1 MIDAA
6 VPSNLAESAGPAS
19 PEPGTL
25 IEALDTPCLLVDL
38 DRFER
43 NVTDWPEAIR
53 QTGARLRPHIKT
65 HKVPALGRA
74 QLAAG
79 ATGIA
84 VAKVAEAE
92 IFAEHGFE
100 DITIAYPVIGASKWA
115 RVARLA
121 ESARMTVNVDSPA
134 GALGLSGAASAR
146 GLVIGV
152 QLEIDTGFHR
162 CGMTPSALEEIE
174 SLARYVLSLPGL
186 AFDGITTHRGMFFD
200 GRDELTLEE
209 AGIQEGTIMVELA
222 ERLRARGIPVPEV
235 TAGGTMTGRAVATV
249 DGITE
254 VRAGTYVFQD
264 LMQLGFGAA
273 RPDELALTVLCTV
286 VSHQEAER
294 ATVDGGSK
302 TFSGD
307 RGLVGGLSSSFQGI
321 AQAVGRD
328 IVLER
333 LSEEHGMVTIGSG
346 EGVDVG
352 DRLSFYPMHACTCV
366 NLSDEL
372 IGVRDGRVEQVF
384 PILARGKRT

>member
-6 VPSNLAESAGPAS
+6 VPSDLAASAGGSS
-19 PEPGTL
+19 PEPGTP
-25 IEALDTPCLLVDL
+25 IEDLETPCLLVDL
-38 DRFER
+38 DRFES

-53 QTGARLRPHIKT
+53 RTGARLRPHIKT
-65 HKVPALGRA
+65 HKAPALGQA
-74 QLAAG
+74 QIAAG

-84 VAKVAEAE
+84 VAKVGEAE
-92 IFAEHGFE
+92 VFAEHGFE
-100 DITIAYPVIGASKWA
+100 DIAVAYPVIGASKWA
-115 RVARLA
+115 RLARLA

-134 GALGLSGAASAR
+134 GALGLSAAASAR
-146 GLVIGV
+146 GVVIGV

-162 CGMTPSALEEIE
+162 VGMPPSALDEIE
-174 SLARYVLSLPGL
+174 SLARYVRSLPGL
-186 AFDGITTHRGMFFD
+186 ELDGITTHRGIFFD
-200 GRDELTLEE
+200 GGEDVSLEE
-209 AGIQEGTIMVELA
+209 AGIMEGTIMVELS
-222 ERLRARGIPVPEV
+222 ERLGARGILVPEV

-273 RPDELALTVLCTV
+273 RPGELALRVLCTV
-286 VSHQEAER
+286 VSRQEREW

-307 RGLVGGLSSSFQGI
+307 RGLVGGRAASFEGI
-321 AQAVGRD
+321 AQAVDRD

-333 LSEEHGMVTIGSG
+333 MSEEHGMVRIGAG
-346 EGVDVG
+346 EDVEVG
-352 DRLSFYPMHACTCV
+352 ELLSFYPLHACTCV
-366 NLSDEL
+366 NLADEL
-372 IGVRDGRVEQVF
+372 IGIRDGRVERVF